1 MGGVAVVT
9 DSTCD
14 LPRRIVE
21 GLGIRV
27 VPLSVTFGDETLI
40 SGVSIAHE
48 EFYERLAATD
58 RLPTTSQPA
67 PAWFEE
73 AYGDCVDDG
82 LDAIVSLHVSS
93 ALSGTVEL
101 ARHRAGSVD
110 IPVEV
115 VDTRMVGGSL
125 GLAVLAAQRA
135 AQAGGTVEEVVAA
148 ATWVRDHTE
157 SLLVVDTLD
166 YLRRGGRLT
175 GAQALVGNVLR
186 VKPLLH
192 LTEGRVEVR
201 ERTRTWTRA
210 MDRIVDI
217 VAELAAGGPVDLI
230 LAHAVAPDRAAEL
243 WARLDERVEVA
254 ERLETLIGPIVGTH
268 VGPGALG
275 VAAMPAGGAARAAEV
290 AEAEAAEAEVAE
302 PPEAADVADAASEDG
317 APPAG

>member
-14 LPRRIVE
+14 LPRDLVE

-40 SGVSIAHE
+40 SGITIGHE
-48 EFYERLAATD
+48 EFYERLATSD

-82 LDAIVSLHVSS
+82 LDAVVSLHVSS

-101 ARHRAGSVD
+101 ARHRASSVE

-115 VDTRMVGGSL
+115 VDSRMVGGSL
-125 GLAVLAAQRA
+125 GLAVLAAHRVA
-135 AQAGGTVEEVVAA
+135 ASGGTVEEVVAA
-148 ATWVRDHTE
+148 AERIRDRSE

-175 GAQALVGNVLR
+175 GARALVGSVLR

-201 ERTRTWTRA
+201 EKTRTWSRA
-210 MDRIVDI
+210 MDRMVDI
-217 VAELAAGGPVDLI
+217 VEELAEGGPVDVI
-230 LAHAVAPDRAAEL
+230 LAHAVAAERAAEL
-243 WARLDERVEVA
+243 WSRLEARVELG
-254 ERLETLIGPIVGTH
+254 ERLETLVGPIVGTH

-275 VAAMPAGGAARAAEV
+275 LAAVPSLPRDASDRAAGG
-290 AEAEAAEAEVAE
+290 
-302 PPEAADVADAASEDG
+302 
-317 APPAG
+317 

>member
-14 LPRRIVE
+14 LPRDLVE
-21 GLGIRV
+21 ELGIRV

-40 SGVSIAHE
+40 SGISIGHE
-48 EFYERLAATD
+48 EFYTRLRGTD

-73 AYGDCVDDG
+73 AYGDCIDDG
-82 LDAIVSLHVSS
+82 LDAVVSLHVSS

-101 ARHRAGSVD
+101 ARHRASKVD

-115 VDTRMVGGSL
+115 VDSRMVGGSL
-125 GLAVLAAQRA
+125 GLAVLAAHRVA
-135 AQAGGTVEEVVAA
+135 EAGGTVEEVVAA
-148 ATWVRDHTE
+148 AERVRDRSR

-166 YLRRGGRLT
+166 FLRRGGRLT

-217 VAELAAGGPVDLI
+217 VEELATDGPVDVI
-230 LAHAVAPDRAAEL
+230 LAHAVAPERAAEL
-243 WARLDERVEVA
+243 WSRLEDRVQIA

-275 VAAMPAGGAARAAEV
+275 VGALPAVGAATPAPDRDD
-290 AEAEAAEAEVAE
+290 
-302 PPEAADVADAASEDG
+302 PPETGPGTSG
-317 APPAG
+317 

>member
-14 LPRRIVE
+14 LPRDLVE
-21 GLGIRV
+21 QLGIRV

-40 SGVSIAHE
+40 SGISIGHE
-48 EFYERLAATD
+48 EFYARLRRTD

-73 AYGDCVDDG
+73 AYGDCIDDG
-82 LDAIVSLHVSS
+82 LDAVVSLHVSS

-101 ARHRAGSVD
+101 ARHRAGKVD

-115 VDTRMVGGSL
+115 VDSRMVGGSL
-125 GLAVLAAQRA
+125 GLAVLAAHRVA
-135 AQAGGTVEEVVAA
+135 EAGGTVEEVVAA
-148 ATWVRDHTE
+148 AERVRDRSQ

-166 YLRRGGRLT
+166 FLRRGGRLT

-217 VAELAAGGPVDLI
+217 VEELAADGPVDVI
-230 LAHAVAPDRAAEL
+230 LAHAVAAERAAEL
-243 WARLDERVEVA
+243 WSRLEDRVQMA

-268 VGPGALG
+268 VGPGAIGLAAVPALG
-275 VAAMPAGGAARAAEV
+275 GGRLAPDR
-290 AEAEAAEAEVAE
+290 
-302 PPEAADVADAASEDG
+302 DAPLDTGRGTSG
-317 APPAG
+317 